1 MSEPK
6 IIPAIKGT
14 RPRYSHLEAEE
25 LMEIIL
31 TSGHPL
37 AEHLAAKLVAGA
49 EQPGVYIRTLE
60 RVRASVTLNAEGPS
74 EPLKPGELQRLVLE
88 RHPQADRFEL
98 TGTIAPGQPQG
109 LTFSIGTH
117 QWYFVAPDRHISTIE
132 CPYRR
137 DAQEAFEGYM
147 QAKNRPA
154 VTP

>member
-31 TSGHPL
+31 ASGHPR
-37 AEHLAAKLVAGA
+37 AEHLVGKLVTGA

-60 RVRASVTLNAEGPS
+60 RVRASVTPNAEGPS
-74 EPLKPGELQRLVLE
+74 GPGELQRLVLE
-88 RHPQADRFEL
+88 RYPQADRFEL
-98 TGTIAPGQPQG
+98 TGTIAPGQQQG

-117 QWYFVAPDRHISTIE
+117 QWYFVAPDRYISTIE